1 MCRHGDAQRA
11 AFVTLATHDYSQGAL
26 VLTVGPWWALVG
38 PGGAVGWELQIAL
51 MAIDFFFG
59 LRKAGLRSGL
69 PDWIDVIVF
78 SDTELSLVPG
88 LFRVLREA

>member
-1 MCRHGDAQRA
+1 M
-11 AFVTLATHDYSQGAL
+11 
-26 VLTVGPWWALVG
+26 
-38 PGGAVGWELQIAL
+38 GWELQIVTAL
-51 MAIDFFFG
+51 MAIYFFFG

-88 LFRVLREA
+88 LFRVLREAEHTITSVAELAIPGQ

>member
-1 MCRHGDAQRA
+1 M
-11 AFVTLATHDYSQGAL
+11 
-26 VLTVGPWWALVG
+26 
-38 PGGAVGWELQIAL
+38 GWELQIVTAHDSL
-51 MAIDFFFG
+51 DGNLFFFG

-88 LFRVLREA
+88 LFRVLREAEHTITSVAELAIPGQ